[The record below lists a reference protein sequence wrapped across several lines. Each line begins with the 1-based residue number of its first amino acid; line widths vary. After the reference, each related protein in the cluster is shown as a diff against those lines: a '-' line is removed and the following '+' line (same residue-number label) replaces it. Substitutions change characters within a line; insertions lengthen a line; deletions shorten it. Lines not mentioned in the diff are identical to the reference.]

1 MEGCFPKFFTK
12 QNKHGAPINSTI
24 VSTAVIQIFMIII
37 VFDDATYQVCYALS
51 TSMIMIPYFVSAL
64 YAFKSCCKGELTG
77 IYENAGGKIT
87 TWIFAIIASVYG
99 FWMLYS
105 TGASAI
111 LTCSVLY
118 GPGILLY
125 IKAQKDYGRKVLP
138 KAVDTIATAVV
149 LIAFVVSIVLMAIGK
164 VSMF

>member
-1 MEGCFPKFFTK
+1 MEGCFPTFFTK
-12 QNKHGAPINSTI
+12 LNKNNAPINATIISTL
-24 VSTAVIQIFMIII
+24 VIQIFMIII
-37 VFDDATYQVCYALS
+37 VFNDATYQVCYALS
-51 TSMIMIPYFVSAL
+51 TSMIMIPYFISAL

-77 IYENAGGKIT
+77 IYDNGGQKVL

-138 KAVDTIATAVV
+138 KTIDTIASAVI
-149 LIAFVVSIVLMAIGK
+149 LIAFVVSIILMATGK
-164 VSMF
+164 VSIC